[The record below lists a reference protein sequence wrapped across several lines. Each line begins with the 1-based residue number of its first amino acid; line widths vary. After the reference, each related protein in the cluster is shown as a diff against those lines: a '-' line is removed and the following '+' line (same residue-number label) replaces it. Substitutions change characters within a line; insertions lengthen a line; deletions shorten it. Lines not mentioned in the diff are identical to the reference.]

1 MLKCL
6 DDAGVCVVS
15 QQCLRLNRLEQRKA
29 LRTISLGVFVVMWR
43 LCTDLHWCHWS
54 RSWRMSSTRSIPRR
68 SSSSRTSVTSRR
80 RASCQQASGSYFEVP
95 TREALWFGGY
105 IGSAVVVPFD
115 ERVHRVS
122 PNVLCVWRSST
133 THVYTL
139 DALSLS
145 LSLSLSLICLT
156 AQGKAISVVRACGHN
171 RQRNIRLVD
180 QLNEYHRR

>member
-95 TREALWFGGY
+95 TRDALWFGAH
-105 IGSAVVVPFD
+105 IGSTVVV
-115 ERVHRVS
+115 ELKHRSMSVHIGFHPMCCVS
-122 PNVLCVWRSST
+122 GAHLPHMCML
-133 THVYTL
+133 L
-139 DALSLS
+139 MLSLS
-145 LSLSLSLICLT
+145 LSLSPSYI
-156 AQGKAISVVRACGHN
+156 
-171 RQRNIRLVD
+171 
-180 QLNEYHRR
+180 